1 MQFQNIAKIHNA
13 VPGRSGPLL
22 TLGHR
27 LHCLKVIKSINQP
40 MTRVSNIIDLQL
52 FTIHA
57 VTLQHFPK
65 AHWDVPMSWQVTLL
79 QQFLLHSLD
88 GERPQSHCSPAST
101 RPSPHTGVGSNTLI
115 GILYKHIWFDFCRL
129 VVRFRIEHADQYVVA
144 CLSNY
149 SNIHCF
155 TT

>member
-1 MQFQNIAKIHNA
+1 LFISKENLSAYLGAEVYIFAPFSAGMQFQNIAKIHNA

-65 AHWDVPMSWQVTLL
+65 AH
-79 QQFLLHSLD
+79 
-88 GERPQSHCSPAST
+88 
-101 RPSPHTGVGSNTLI
+101 
-115 GILYKHIWFDFCRL
+115 
-129 VVRFRIEHADQYVVA
+129 
-144 CLSNY
+144 
-149 SNIHCF
+149 
-155 TT
+155 